1 MPEPVDP
8 RSAAEECAGLVVPR
22 WRVTGGD
29 GLEALEVPP
38 VCLAPWRPAPGI
50 VVDLLIERVGVARSD
65 LVVDLG
71 SGDGCVLVGLASRR
85 GCRGI
90 GIEAS
95 AGLVARSRGMA
106 AVAGVAD
113 RVVFLHELI
122 GCRGLRG
129 ASLVYCWLLPGSSD
143 LVRALV
149 EEVLAERGDYRGLV
163 VVGEIGE
170 LGMLGAGEVIGEI
183 PDRGRI
189 RSEVGL
195 AVRWLP
201 APSRPLV

>member
-1 MPEPVDP
+1 MTV
-8 RSAAEECAGLVVPR
+8 SAGEDLAGFVVPR

-29 GLEALEVPP
+29 GVDAVEVPT

-50 VVDLLIERVGVARSD
+50 VVDLLIERVGVERSD

-71 SGDGCVLVGLASRR
+71 SGDGRVLVDLASRR

-90 GIEAS
+90 GVEAS
-95 AGLVARSRGMA
+95 ARLVARARAMA
-106 AVAGVAD
+106 GAAGVAE

-149 EEVLAERGDYRGLV
+149 EEVLAGGGDCYRGLV
-163 VVGEIGE
+163 VVGEIGDLRS
-170 LGMLGAGEVIGEI
+170 LGSGQVIGEI

-189 RSEVGL
+189 RSSAGV
-195 AVRWLP
+195 AVRWVP
-201 APSRPLV
+201 ARSGALA